1 MLLSV
6 VLATISVAATV
17 NVKSSDSP
25 DNDISPA
32 GCYALYVAFILL
44 FYTVIPL
51 PLYAIVLVSVI
62 RMRCGAGLDL
72 DALLIAL
79 RLSIRH
85 PYVIRLSVSVT
96 VGTRKQL
103 WVANTSTQ
111 NSLLRIDRHHLCR
124 RFQAAWM
131 V

>member
-51 PLYAIVLVSVI
+51 PLYAIVLVSVW

-72 DALLIAL
+72 ESGCVVDRFAFKRQAPL
-79 RLSIRH
+79 R
-85 PYVIRLSVSVT
+85 
-96 VGTRKQL
+96 
-103 WVANTSTQ
+103 N
-111 NSLLRIDRHHLCR
+111 
-124 RFQAAWM
+124 
-131 V
+131 

>member
-51 PLYAIVLVSVI
+51 PLYAIVLVSVSAHALWGGAGSGI
-62 RMRCGAGLDL
+62 WMRC
-72 DALLIAL
+72 
-79 RLSIRH
+79 
-85 PYVIRLSVSVT
+85 
-96 VGTRKQL
+96 
-103 WVANTSTQ
+103 
-111 NSLLRIDRHHLCR
+111 
-124 RFQAAWM
+124 
-131 V
+131 